1 MCQARRGLTALC
13 LAGLTLLLSLAA
25 SASQPVAIGINYPR
39 TGEYSQEGLM
49 QMRGALM
56 AIDEINAAGGVLGR
70 PITLLE
76 ADTASR
82 PAQAADNVDRLAD
95 QGARML
101 FGGSS
106 SAVAVAAGQRA
117 RERGLLYF
125 GTLTYSNDTT
135 GKDGHRYMFR
145 ECYNAWMSS
154 RVLGQHLREH
164 FADQRYFYITADYTW
179 GHTTEASM
187 RRFTDT
193 ESEDEHGRTMVPF
206 PGGRYRQIQAAL
218 AEAADSDAEVL
229 VMVLFGNQMVT
240 AMRIAYEMSLTRRMQ
255 IVVPNLTLS
264 MVEQAGPGIMAGVL
278 GASPWTWNVPFHYD
292 YPRGQ
297 AFVNAFAERYE
308 TYPST
313 SAASAY
319 SIVYQWRDAVE
330 RTRSF
335 DSERLISALEGH
347 RYTLLKDE
355 QEWRAF
361 DHQNVQSVY
370 AVRIN
375 PRDTVMADRFRQD
388 YFEILGAM
396 EGERAAQTQVE
407 WIAERRRYGQP
418 PRLE

>member
-1 MCQARRGLTALC
+1 MYHARHGLAAL
-13 LAGLTLLLSLAA
+13 LASLTLLISLVA
-25 SASQPVAIGINYPR
+25 SAAQPITIGINYPR
-39 TGEYSQEGLM
+39 SGEYSEEGLM

-82 PAQAADNVDRLAD
+82 PAQAAENVDRLAD

-193 ESEDEHGRTMVPF
+193 EDEAAHGSTLLPF
-206 PGGRYRQIQAAL
+206 PGSRYRQIQAAL
-218 AEAADSDAEVL
+218 AEAAESDAE
-229 VMVLFGNQMVT
+229 GWSWCCS
-240 AMRIAYEMSLTRRMQ
+240 ATR
-255 IVVPNLTLS
+255 
-264 MVEQAGPGIMAGVL
+264 
-278 GASPWTWNVPFHYD
+278 W
-292 YPRGQ
+292 
-297 AFVNAFAERYE
+297 
-308 TYPST
+308 
-313 SAASAY
+313 
-319 SIVYQWRDAVE
+319 
-330 RTRSF
+330 
-335 DSERLISALEGH
+335 
-347 RYTLLKDE
+347 
-355 QEWRAF
+355 
-361 DHQNVQSVY
+361 
-370 AVRIN
+370 
-375 PRDTVMADRFRQD
+375 
-388 YFEILGAM
+388 
-396 EGERAAQTQVE
+396 
-407 WIAERRRYGQP
+407 
-418 PRLE
+418 